1 MPRLDLSQASL
12 QDPYEV
18 ISRPTEPSDI
28 LNPHDIAVDEIS
40 LYGQCTSP
48 VYCDETN
55 IKRGDNCPK
64 CGYKRE

>member
-12 QDPYEV
+12 QDPHEA
-18 ISRPTEPSDI
+18 ISWSTELSP
-28 LNPHDIAVDEIS
+28 LNPDDIAVDELS
-40 LYGQCTSP
+40 LYGKCTNP

-64 CGYKRE
+64 CGHKRE